1 MLLWCDYGAERGAHA
16 GLGRGVIAHALSGA
30 TLHDWL
36 VAAVTDDAVVLVPV
50 VRVGLL
56 GRRFARRAG
65 VGVEVL
71 RRGRVILEIGATERA
86 FGARVTPVRF
96 VRGDGSARLVEF
108 RADPSPWRALAR

>member
-1 MLLWCDYGAERGAHA
+1 MLRWCDYGADRGAHA
-16 GLGRGVIAHALSGA
+16 GLGRGVIAHARAGA

-36 VAAVTDDAVVLVPV
+36 VAVVSDDAIMLVPV
-50 VRVGLL
+50 KRVGLC

-65 VGVEVL
+65 LAVEVL
-71 RRGRVILEIGATERA
+71 WHRDVIIEIGATERA
-86 FGARVTPVRF
+86 FGARITPVRF